1 MTSKIFLEFISS
13 FKFNSEVKKAAPSLI
28 TLFTI
33 LENATSIENYS
44 FFYRWQPSKSGLQ
57 RNGAIRFQTNDLTID
72 TI

>member
-28 TLFTI
+28 TVFTI
-33 LENATSIENYS
+33 LKHATSTENCS
-44 FFYRWQPSKSGLQ
+44 YRWQPSKSGNQ
-57 RNGAIRFQTNDLTID
+57 RNGAISFQTNDLTID